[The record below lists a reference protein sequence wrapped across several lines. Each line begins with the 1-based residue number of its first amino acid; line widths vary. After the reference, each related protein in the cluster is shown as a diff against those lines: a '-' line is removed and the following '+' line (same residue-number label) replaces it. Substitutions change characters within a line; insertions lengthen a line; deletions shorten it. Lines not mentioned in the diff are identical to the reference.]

1 MKRITAALARRGGDG
16 GHGSGW
22 VALAARGSKYAPEK
36 ATLPADS
43 ATSRRSAHRAR
54 SRAVHCPRI
63 DRSGLVRSVLRE
75 AWEVRK
81 LSVLDVSAAKAE
93 READP
98 GAVRAG
104 SLDVAVV
111 SEVAHR
117 L

>member
-1 MKRITAALARRGGDG
+1 M
-16 GHGSGW
+16 
-22 VALAARGSKYAPEK
+22 ALAAKIDPPQK

-54 SRAVHCPRI
+54 STRRTLPA
-63 DRSGLVRSVLRE
+63 DRSVGAVRSVLRE

-104 SLDVAVV
+104 SFDVAVV